1 MKKDE
6 VLAYYGTQR
15 QLAQALGITQA
26 AVAQWR
32 EVPMLRQYQLERL
45 TGGALKA
52 QDMEQCRRA
61 RPSHS

>member
-26 AVAQWR
+26 AVSAWR

-52 QDMEQCRRA
+52 QDTRLQ
-61 RPSHS
+61 

>member
-45 TGGALKA
+45 TGGRLKA
-52 QDMEQCRRA
+52 QDTRMQ
-61 RPSHS
+61 

>member
-6 VLAYYGTQR
+6 VLAYFGTQV
-15 QLAQALGITQA
+15 QLAKALGITQA

-52 QDMEQCRRA
+52 QDTRLQ
-61 RPSHS
+61 

>member
-52 QDMEQCRRA
+52 QDTRLQ
-61 RPSHS
+61 

>member
-6 VLAYYGTQR
+6 VLAYFGTQV
-15 QLAQALGITQA
+15 QLAKALGISQA

-52 QDMEQCRRA
+52 QDTRLQ
-61 RPSHS
+61 

>member
-6 VLAYYGTQR
+6 VLAYYGTQV
-15 QLAQALGITQA
+15 QLAKALGITQA

-45 TGGALKA
+45 TGGALKV
-52 QDMEQCRRA
+52 QDIRLQ
-61 RPSHS
+61 